1 MVYNGFDGA
10 KMGKQKFPEAEARL
24 FTRVFVCMA
33 CGAKIRA
40 DYSKIKAGKVKCRKC
55 KAKQLRAIHKERKV

>member
-1 MVYNGFDGA
+1 
-10 KMGKQKFPEAEARL
+10 MGKQKFPEAEARL

-33 CGAKIRA
+33 CGAKIMA

>member
-1 MVYNGFDGA
+1 
-10 KMGKQKFPEAEARL
+10 MGKQKFPEAEARL
-24 FTRVFVCMA
+24 FSRVFVCMV

>member
-1 MVYNGFDGA
+1 
-10 KMGKQKFPEAEARL
+10 MGKQKFPEAEARL

-40 DYSKIKAGKVKCRKC
+40 DYSKIKAGKVKCRK
-55 KAKQLRAIHKERKV
+55 

>member
-1 MVYNGFDGA
+1 
-10 KMGKQKFPEAEARL
+10 MGKQKFPEAEQRL
-24 FTRVFVCMA
+24 FSRVFVCMS

-40 DYSKIKAGKVKCRKC
+40 DYSKIKSGKVKCRKC